1 MAVDVFPPSFILFIP
16 LHEKTSK
23 QAFTQTQ
30 NRVLKIKGWI
40 DILSI
45 WRIVKPL
52 LDKLYCNPSP
62 WNFLHEIV

>member
-1 MAVDVFPPSFILFIP
+1 MAVDVFPLLSSCLSPFMK
-16 LHEKTSK
+16 KTSK

-62 WNFLHEIV
+62 WNFMHEIV